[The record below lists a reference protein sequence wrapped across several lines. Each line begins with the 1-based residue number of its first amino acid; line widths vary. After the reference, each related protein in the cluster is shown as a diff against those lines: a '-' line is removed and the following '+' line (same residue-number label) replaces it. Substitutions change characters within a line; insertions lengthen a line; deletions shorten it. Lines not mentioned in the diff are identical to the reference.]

1 MTNVKIT
8 VRQKRVVYDRTISL
22 TSYEGETRDIADE
35 SANPEAVLIRKI
47 EGLAALLGCSE
58 QHAQRLILSRCELP
72 E

>member
-1 MTNVKIT
+1 MSSIKIT
-8 VRQKRVVYDRTISL
+8 VRQKRVVYDNTISL
-22 TSYEGETRDIADE
+22 TSFEGEVRDIADDE
-35 SANPEAVLIRKI
+35 SDPETILIRKI